1 MTSPTRLGCYE
12 LGAVIG
18 RGGVAEVVR
27 ADVVGAG
34 GFRKPVVIKR
44 IRDEL
49 APELRASLHAAF
61 EREAVLAQR
70 LQHPGVVAVLD
81 LDEHG
86 GQPFIVM
93 EFVDGCSLQQ
103 LLDRGGSL
111 PPALALHIALRV
123 AEALAYVHA
132 LPDEHGAPLQLVHR
146 DVTPA
151 NVLLSIDGAVK
162 LADFGIA
169 RARSSGNDTLPGFVK
184 GTPMYLAP
192 EQAAGRPVDG
202 RADVFALGLVLRRML
217 VGDGGL
223 EALSPP
229 LVAVI
234 DRATEPAVRD
244 RCDAAALV
252 VALRGCIAQLG
263 DDGDATASLA
273 ARVRELRG
281 RSAARVVALDG
292 ALDRG
297 SDGGTRQLAPAP
309 AQPPAR
315 PRRRVAAVLAALV
328 LAALAAVWLWPRDEP
343 QPTTTATA
351 TAPRPTPRDEPQPA
365 RTPVAVPEPT
375 VHDDDTTTGAAAAAP
390 VKAAPPRP
398 RARGR
403 LKINLVP
410 YARVTIDGRDRGQ
423 TPVDTPLSA
432 GSHRVELYN
441 PDSAQRRTIDVQVEP
456 GQTASITAW

>member
-1 MTSPTRLGCYE
+1 MTSPTRLGRYE

-27 ADVVGAG
+27 ADIVGAG

-44 IRDEL
+44 IRDDL

-70 LQHPGVVAVLD
+70 LQHAGVVAVLD
-81 LDEHG
+81 LGEHE

-103 LLDRGGSL
+103 LFDRDGAL
-111 PPALALHIALRV
+111 PHAIALQVALRV

-151 NVLLSIDGAVK
+151 NVLLSVDGAVK

-223 EALSPP
+223 DTLPP
-229 LVAVI
+229 RLAAVI
-234 DRATEPAVRD
+234 ERATEPAVRD
-244 RCDAAALV
+244 RCDAAALAS
-252 VALRGCIAQLG
+252 ALRECIADAG
-263 DDGDATASLA
+263 ATDDAIASLA
-273 ARVRELRG
+273 ARVRALQARP
-281 RSAARVVALDG
+281 AARLVAL
-292 ALDRG
+292 
-297 SDGGTRQLAPAP
+297 
-309 AQPPAR
+309 
-315 PRRRVAAVLAALV
+315 
-328 LAALAAVWLWPRDEP
+328 
-343 QPTTTATA
+343 
-351 TAPRPTPRDEPQPA
+351 
-365 RTPVAVPEPT
+365 
-375 VHDDDTTTGAAAAAP
+375 
-390 VKAAPPRP
+390 
-398 RARGR
+398 
-403 LKINLVP
+403 
-410 YARVTIDGRDRGQ
+410 
-423 TPVDTPLSA
+423 
-432 GSHRVELYN
+432 
-441 PDSAQRRTIDVQVEP
+441 
-456 GQTASITAW
+456 